1 MIRFHGVIWW
11 HHRISSRSGWLCHLH
26 CASPSLSCRAGN
38 EDAVGS
44 QKKKKQFLWAK
55 CWSLERRKKY
65 GLVLCYGSQYV
76 FLCAHDPE
84 TLLSSDC
91 GRLGK
96 LGPHKILHSRSKKT
110 AVFSCPE
117 SPALPQ
123 VHDFTTAPDAR
134 WWTFSVVSS
143 PDSPCQRI
151 TVLST
156 VMSNN
161 Y

>member
-1 MIRFHGVIWW
+1 M
-11 HHRISSRSGWLCHLH
+11 SSSLCESFPQLPCRQRGCGGITKNNFFEPNVDHL
-26 CASPSLSCRAGN
+26 R
-38 EDAVGS
+38 E
-44 QKKKKQFLWAK
+44 
-55 CWSLERRKKY
+55 EKKY
-65 GLVLCYGSQYV
+65 GLVLCYGSQHV
-76 FLCAHDPE
+76 FLCAHDPD

-134 WWTFSVVSS
+134 W
-143 PDSPCQRI
+143 
-151 TVLST
+151 
-156 VMSNN
+156 
-161 Y
+161 